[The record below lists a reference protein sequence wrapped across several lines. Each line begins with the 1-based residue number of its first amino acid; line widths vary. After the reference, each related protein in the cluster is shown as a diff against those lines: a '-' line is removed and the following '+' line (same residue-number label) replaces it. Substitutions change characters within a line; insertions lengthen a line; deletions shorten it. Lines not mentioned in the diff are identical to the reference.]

1 MSTYELR
8 PITWVLAQEGR
19 PMFDETATEVRII
32 DLAGGEFVEV
42 SQEGRDEL
50 GRIHI
55 DRSEWPALRDAI
67 EQAINRCRG

>member
-19 PMFDETATEVRII
+19 PSFDETATEVRII

-42 SQEGRDEL
+42 SQDCRDEL
-50 GRIHI
+50 GKIHI

>member
-19 PMFDETATEVRII
+19 PMFDETATEVRIV
-32 DLAGGEFVEV
+32 DMAGGEFVEV
-42 SQEGRDEL
+42 NQEGRDEL
-50 GRIHI
+50 GKIHI